1 MKTCNSCNIVKDL
14 NEFYKKTSSKD
25 GLESRCKE
33 CHNLAKECARQNKVS
48 KGLIKPKKKDM
59 LDEAVKSGLLECLH
73 CNSIKRLTEFKKDKS
88 KRIGYRQVCL
98 DCYNKYNKDFFW
110 NQSEDKIE
118 SRREYARNF
127 AKANRGVYTAQ
138 VVKRRLKQR
147 LAVPK
152 WATTELEDFAILELY
167 DKSKRLGEITGKV
180 FHVDHIVPIVSDF
193 VCGLHC
199 LSNLQILESTTNL
212 SKSNRYW
219 PDMP

>member
-127 AKANRGVYTAQ
+127 A
-138 VVKRRLKQR
+138 
-147 LAVPK
+147 
-152 WATTELEDFAILELY
+152 ILELY